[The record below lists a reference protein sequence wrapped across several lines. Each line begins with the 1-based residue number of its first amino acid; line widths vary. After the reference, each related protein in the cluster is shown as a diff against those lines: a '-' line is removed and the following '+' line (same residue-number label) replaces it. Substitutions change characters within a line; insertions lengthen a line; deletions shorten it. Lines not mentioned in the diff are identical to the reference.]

1 MGCNGLP
8 TTGIQGTII
17 TGTLEVGSKLPHFH
31 ADVRISDDITGGTK
45 VTIKTAD
52 LDAFTI
58 GPRHVVINPQAY
70 TNGSRFNDTFN
81 LPYWATTNTNASHLY
96 CYCSKKKEEQRNK
109 KAGRKK
115 KQQCCSSNVA
125 WLFLYVYV
133 QRAEPLFK
141 IKMKV
146 DSLASIRS
154 VHHCANQHSMMLFCT
169 CSIINL

>member
-45 VTIKTAD
+45 FTIKTAD
-52 LDAFTI
+52 LDAFTN
-58 GPRHVVINPQAY
+58 GPRHVVTNPQAY

-109 KAGRKK
+109 NAGR
-115 KQQCCSSNVA
+115 SDAGGHAARLHTRNAFVWLRRLPLAVELDPTSNY
-125 WLFLYVYV
+125 L
-133 QRAEPLFK
+133 
-141 IKMKV
+141 
-146 DSLASIRS
+146 
-154 VHHCANQHSMMLFCT
+154 
-169 CSIINL
+169 